1 MGLRVATYI
10 RVSTDEQRKHGF
22 SLPEQLRTLR
32 RHCERMGWEI
42 VEELSD
48 EGVSGA
54 DPKRPGVL
62 RILRLAQEGKI
73 DAAVAVS
80 RDRFFRSRLHRLL
93 LDEDLEE
100 CGARLVALD
109 SVGEEER
116 ERASKRTS
124 AGKLGKARKGLLVGG
139 NGTHY
144 GFRYSGGGA
153 AYEVNPE
160 TMPLVRR
167 MFWMVGKEGRSLTAV
182 KTAFEREGV
191 PTPKG
196 KTYWNISTVKRVLK
210 NDVYLAL
217 PAGEVAALV
226 EPEVAERLDPEKRYG
241 IFWFGKSRQ
250 KMTYGRRRKLKIT
263 EKDRAEWVAVPVPDC
278 GVPPEWVLAARR
290 RLEGNTRWPIPD
302 DPDVR
307 LRGRLRCACGY
318 SLTSILSNTRR
329 YYVCS
334 QHRKRGPCEHV
345 RFHRIKDVESRVERF
360 VLGLLEDP
368 EVLRGKVEAQLESER
383 SLLLRADRASGRLRK
398 ELEEIEVERD
408 GYIRLAAKGSISDED
423 LERHLSGLGVRRGAL
438 EAELGEAA
446 DVGARLRELEALAGR
461 VDEYLADLPGLLGR
475 HALVRPYET
484 VPAERTEENPHGLYT
499 LTPDHIRRLPEEEV
513 AKREREARARRS
525 QGFRDLYE
533 ALDLRV
539 VANKDRSLEVTWGG
553 GQDTLRCPALRGRG

>member
-1 MGLRVATYI
+1 MTKRVATYI
-10 RVSTDEQRKHGF
+10 RVSTDEQHKHGF

-32 RHCERMGWEI
+32 QHCERMGWEI

-54 DPKRPGVL
+54 DPKCPGVL
-62 RILRLAQEGKI
+62 RILRLAQEGRI

-100 CGARLVALD
+100 CGTRLIALDDTGSKIADGVLD

-116 ERASKRTS
+116 ERTSKKTS

-144 GFRYSGGGA
+144 GFRYACGGT

-167 MFWMVGKEGRSLTAV
+167 MFRMVGKEGRSLTAV
-182 KTAFEREGV
+182 KTAFEGEGI

-196 KTYWNISTVKRVLK
+196 KTYWNISTVRRVLE
-210 NDVYLAL
+210 NDVYLSR
-217 PAGEVAALV
+217 PAEEVAALV
-226 EPEVAERLDPEKRYG
+226 EPEVAARLDSEKHYG

-263 EKDRAEWVAVPVPDC
+263 EKDRTEWVPVPVPDC

-290 RLEGNTRWPIPD
+290 HLEGNTRWPVPD

-318 SLTSILSNTRR
+318 SLTSILSGGRR

-334 QHRKRGPCEHV
+334 QHRKRGPCGSGV
-345 RFHRIKDVESRVERF
+345 
-360 VLGLLEDP
+360 GP
-368 EVLRGKVEAQLESER
+368 
-383 SLLLRADRASGRLRK
+383 ASPRLR
-398 ELEEIEVERD
+398 
-408 GYIRLAAKGSISDED
+408 S
-423 LERHLSGLGVRRGAL
+423 
-438 EAELGEAA
+438 
-446 DVGARLRELEALAGR
+446 
-461 VDEYLADLPGLLGR
+461 
-475 HALVRPYET
+475 
-484 VPAERTEENPHGLYT
+484 
-499 LTPDHIRRLPEEEV
+499 
-513 AKREREARARRS
+513 
-525 QGFRDLYE
+525 
-533 ALDLRV
+533 
-539 VANKDRSLEVTWGG
+539 
-553 GQDTLRCPALRGRG
+553 